1 MNQKNRK
8 IPGVTNTDIAGSQS
22 SALKKSPASK
32 PDIQSTKSDGKM
44 ELQNISTEI
53 ENQRDVRKRG
63 SQNRR
68 KSKRRNAK
76 TASRNKSSDK
86 ALDEFFQNKSRAADL
101 FETAFGDEIGPIDPK
116 RLRLGN
122 SNQKLLGKDALRDID
137 RSNDLLYVYQ
147 DENGKEA
154 LFTLILEDQKYSDC
168 HMLKRVLDSCYAQ
181 AVRWLE
187 GKESE
192 TKVNAKNK
200 TKKINEYFP
209 EIFPVVFHHR
219 HGPRNEPCSLSELTR
234 NKSGRHFDV
243 SYVVIEPED
252 LKESCKDADNRYL
265 GLGFDLLHKLERKAK
280 AKQNGSDNQS
290 DNESLLIEFEQL
302 VIGFPEDVIKV
313 MKAEAGVPDKI
324 EEWIDQKRLNEQKEE
339 GEQMSVLR
347 ELYDNRDR
355 KLEDYDRM
363 VKKIS
368 KAEQRAN
375 QIQEEKDR
383 QIEKLLE
390 HIRKSEPD
398 FRLE

>member
-1 MNQKNRK
+1 M
-8 IPGVTNTDIAGSQS
+8 
-22 SALKKSPASK
+22 
-32 PDIQSTKSDGKM
+32 
-44 ELQNISTEI
+44 
-53 ENQRDVRKRG
+53 
-63 SQNRR
+63 
-68 KSKRRNAK
+68 
-76 TASRNKSSDK
+76 
-86 ALDEFFQNKSRAADL
+86 
-101 FETAFGDEIGPIDPK
+101 
-116 RLRLGN
+116 
-122 SNQKLLGKDALRDID
+122 
-137 RSNDLLYVYQ
+137 
-147 DENGKEA
+147 
-154 LFTLILEDQKYSDC
+154 
-168 HMLKRVLDSCYAQ
+168 
-181 AVRWLE
+181 
-187 GKESE
+187 
-192 TKVNAKNK
+192 
-200 TKKINEYFP
+200 
-209 EIFPVVFHHR
+209 
-219 HGPRNEPCSLSELTR
+219 
-234 NKSGRHFDV
+234 
-243 SYVVIEPED
+243 
-252 LKESCKDADNRYL
+252 

>member
-1 MNQKNRK
+1 M
-8 IPGVTNTDIAGSQS
+8 
-22 SALKKSPASK
+22 
-32 PDIQSTKSDGKM
+32 
-44 ELQNISTEI
+44 
-53 ENQRDVRKRG
+53 
-63 SQNRR
+63 
-68 KSKRRNAK
+68 
-76 TASRNKSSDK
+76 
-86 ALDEFFQNKSRAADL
+86 
-101 FETAFGDEIGPIDPK
+101 
-116 RLRLGN
+116 
-122 SNQKLLGKDALRDID
+122 
-137 RSNDLLYVYQ
+137 
-147 DENGKEA
+147 
-154 LFTLILEDQKYSDC
+154 
-168 HMLKRVLDSCYAQ
+168 
-181 AVRWLE
+181 
-187 GKESE
+187 
-192 TKVNAKNK
+192 
-200 TKKINEYFP
+200 
-209 EIFPVVFHHR
+209 
-219 HGPRNEPCSLSELTR
+219 
-234 NKSGRHFDV
+234 
-243 SYVVIEPED
+243 
-252 LKESCKDADNRYL
+252 

-290 DNESLLIEFEQL
+290 DNESLLREFECL
-302 VIGFPEDVIKV
+302 VIEFPEDVIKV